1 VKFSPIVLPDTAY
14 RKTCVARLLRKK
26 TNFFANLLA
35 QVAPRI
41 YAATDAR
48 TDWDYYAALLAWCE
62 DRFPV
67 WTPDY
72 LQEEIGVGE
81 DATQMLIHMGIP
93 VEPIGLP
100 DEDMFGFN
108 STTLNVV
115 TYLLHSP
122 SARPDINSATMRVR
136 GNRPDDWTKQP
147 FLIPFFDLE
156 IDVANFNAPR
166 GREWTGRYKSL
177 PHLCQYIYHDTGN
190 QWLDLCSYDLD
201 EGGNPPWSVDDI
213 NFLIKDWAEAKK
225 IWKPLNELITWLDA
239 EPNGRIPI
247 VLGALTG
254 DQAVRRE
261 ISRPK
266 RSQTLAEVFDAEDK
280 KSRRTQVRASVRA

>member
-1 VKFSPIVLPDTAY
+1 MKFSPIVLPDTAY
-14 RKTCVARLLRKK
+14 RKTCVARLLREK

-100 DEDMFGFN
+100 DENMFDFN

-115 TYLLHSP
+115 TYLLHSR
-122 SARPDINSATMRVR
+122 AERPDFDSTTFRVR
-136 GNRPDDWTKQP
+136 VRHDDWTKQP
-147 FLIPFFDLE
+147 FLRTFSESE
-156 IDVANFNAPR
+156 IDVANFNATR

-177 PHLCQYIYHDTGN
+177 PRLLEYIYHDTGN
-190 QWLDLCSYDLD
+190 QWLDYCTYDLD

-213 NFLIKDWAEAKK
+213 NFLTKDWTAAKK
-225 IWKPLNELITWLDA
+225 IWKPLSDLIQWLDA

-261 ISRPK
+261 ISHPK
-266 RSQTLAEVFDAEDK
+266 RSKTLGEVFDAEDK
-280 KSRRTQVRASVRA
+280 KARRTQVRARVRA

>member
-35 QVAPRI
+35 QVAPRM

-48 TDWDYYAALLAWCE
+48 SDWDYYTALLNWC
-62 DRFPV
+62 DQRFPV

-72 LQEEIGVGE
+72 LQDEIGTGD
-81 DATQMLIHMGIP
+81 DAMQLLIEMGIP
-93 VEPIGLP
+93 VEPVGLT
-100 DEDMFGFN
+100 DEDIFDFN

-115 TYLLHSP
+115 TYLLYP
-122 SARPDINSATMRVR
+122 RA
-136 GNRPDDWTKQP
+136 NRPDLNRLISRNNNSDWAKQTFFRP
-147 FLIPFFDLE
+147 FSDFE
-156 IDVANFNAPR
+156 IDVANFNPPR
-166 GREWTGRYKSL
+166 GREWVGRYKSL
-177 PHLCQYIYHDTGN
+177 PNLFQYIYHDTGN
-190 QWLDLCSYDLD
+190 QWLDLCPYDLD
-201 EGGNPPWSVDDI
+201 EGGNPPWSIADI
-213 NFLIKDWAEAKK
+213 EFLIKEWTAAHK
-225 IWKPLNELITWLDA
+225 IWRPLTELLTWLDA
-239 EPNGRIPI
+239 EPNDRIPI

-266 RSQTLAEVFDAEDK
+266 RTLTLSEVFDAQDQQA
-280 KSRRTQVRASVRA
+280 RVRIRAR

>member
-1 VKFSPIVLPDTAY
+1 MKFSPIVLPDTAY
-14 RKTCVARLLRKK
+14 RKTCVARLLRKN

-35 QVAPRI
+35 QVAPRV

-48 TDWDYYAALLAWCE
+48 TAWDYYTALIVWCE

-72 LQEEIGVGE
+72 LEDKIGTGE
-81 DATQMLIHMGIP
+81 DAMDTLVSMGIP
-93 VEPIGLP
+93 VETVGLI
-100 DEDMFGFN
+100 DEDMFDFN
-108 STTLNVV
+108 SPTLNVV

-122 SARPDINSATMRVR
+122 SERPYLDSSRLR
-136 GNRPDDWTKQP
+136 NRNNLDWTNQP
-147 FLIPFFDLE
+147 FLRPFFDLE
-156 IDVANFNAPR
+156 IDVTNFNAPR

-201 EGGNPPWSVDDI
+201 EGGNPPWTVDDI
-213 NFLIKDWAEAKK
+213 NFLIKDWAAAKK
-225 IWKPLNELITWLDA
+225 IWKPLTELITWLDA

-261 ISRPK
+261 ISHPK
-266 RSQTLAEVFDAEDK
+266 RSKTLAEVFDAEDK
-280 KSRRTQVRASVRA
+280 KAQRSRARVRA

>member
-1 VKFSPIVLPDTAY
+1 MKFSPIVLPDTAY

-100 DEDMFGFN
+100 DEDMFDFN

-115 TYLLHSP
+115 TYLLHSR
-122 SARPDINSATMRVR
+122 AERPDFDSTTFRVR
-136 GNRPDDWTKQP
+136 VRHDDWTKQP
-147 FLIPFFDLE
+147 FLRTFSESE
-156 IDVANFNAPR
+156 IDVANFNATR

-177 PHLCQYIYHDTGN
+177 PRLLEYIYHDTGN
-190 QWLDLCSYDLD
+190 QWLDYCTYDLD

-213 NFLIKDWAEAKK
+213 NFLTKDWTAAKK
-225 IWKPLNELITWLDA
+225 IWKPLSDLIQWLDA

-261 ISRPK
+261 ISHPK
-266 RSQTLAEVFDAEDK
+266 RSKTLGEVFDAEDK
-280 KSRRTQVRASVRA
+280 KARRAIARHQLR